1 MGIAVAILGGSAGAA
16 VVAGIF
22 GIITYKMKRKDEK
35 ADRKDKQK
43 ADALEALKKKETAD
57 IEALR
62 KQHEED
68 ISAIKCELALLV
80 QGMLA
85 SLKGLQEQGCNGPVT
100 EAVGALEDYLNRK
113 AHR

>member
-1 MGIAVAILGGSAGAA
+1 MDIALAILGGSAGAA
-16 VVAGIF
+16 IVAGVF
-22 GIITYKMKRKDEK
+22 GIVTYKMKRKDEVS
-35 ADRKDKQK
+35 DREDKQET
-43 ADALEALKKKETAD
+43 DAIEKLKKKEAAD

-68 ISAIKCELALLV
+68 ISAIKAELSLLV

-85 SLKGLQEQGCNGPVT
+85 SLKGLQEKGCNGPVT
-100 EAVGALEDYLNRK
+100 EAVAALEDYLNRK